1 MTRIGTYAHTEQGY
15 EATNFGDT
23 EQGYEANN
31 FGDYEV
37 KSHEAE

>member
-15 EATNFGDT
+15 EAI
-23 EQGYEANN
+23 N